1 MLAGL
6 SPGPNPLLT
15 PERWVRIIVLGAVFV
30 AVFWD
35 FFHRMTLMAIRDP
48 DWSHALIVPVI
59 SLFFIYQN
67 ADRLKQMTARI
78 NWFGLVMLLIGYGIY
93 IVGIVTPYKHIVV
106 RGYGMIFALG
116 GLVLFMT
123 GAQMAKVLWFPVAYL
138 VFAVRLPDQYW
149 DQLAFKL
156 QWIAAQCATVFIQIL
171 GIPLGIE
178 ADVSGQTIQLYKD
191 SLPVETPLHVA
202 GACSG
207 LRMLMGFIAL
217 GVAVAYLA
225 QRPWWHRLIMV
236 GMTIPIAI
244 FINVCRVTALGLIH
258 PYNPNMSSGDF
269 HTFVGM
275 LMFIPGLGMFLLL
288 GWVLDKLFTSHA
300 DPTTPSKADSA
311 TATEGDR

>member
-1 MLAGL
+1 MPAGL
-6 SPGPNPLLT
+6 SSGPNPLLP
-15 PERWVRIIVLGAVFV
+15 PERWVRIVVLGGIFV
-30 AVFWD
+30 AVFWA
-35 FFHRMTLMAIRDP
+35 FFRRMTLIALDNP
-48 DWSHALIVPVI
+48 DWSHALVVPVI

-67 ADRLKQMTARI
+67 ADRLKRMQART
-78 NWFGLVMLLIGYGIY
+78 NWFGLVMLLAGYGIF

-106 RGYGMIFALG
+106 RGYGMILALG

-149 DQLAFKL
+149 DQLAFNL

-171 GIPLGIE
+171 GMPLGIE
-178 ADVSGQTIQLYKD
+178 ADVTGQTIKLYKD
-191 SLPVETPLHVA
+191 SVPLDTPLHVA

-236 GMTIPIAI
+236 LMTIPIAI
-244 FINVCRVTALGLIH
+244 FVNVCRVTALGLIH

-275 LMFIPGLGMFLLL
+275 LMFIPGLGLFLLL
-288 GWVLDKLFTSHA
+288 GWVLDKLSAKHT
-300 DPTTPSKADSA
+300 DPPQPARTGPVDLPGGEA
-311 TATEGDR
+311 